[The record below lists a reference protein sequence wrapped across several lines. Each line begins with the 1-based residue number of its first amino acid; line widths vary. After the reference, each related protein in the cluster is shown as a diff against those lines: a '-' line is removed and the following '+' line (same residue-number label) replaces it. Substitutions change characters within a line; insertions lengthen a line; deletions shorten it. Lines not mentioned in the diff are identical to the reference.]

1 MDENKKYLGKKEI
14 WLYSVAA
21 LGQGMMYAI
30 MSGYITDFY
39 LQVLHLPLVFVLV
52 LTFVSRF
59 WDAVNDP
66 IVGSMVDRNTTK
78 WGKFKPY
85 VAFSALPMAVLTF
98 LMFFDWNGA
107 LDIQAHPEVATG
119 AMVYA
124 AVTYVL
130 WDMAYTVGDVPF
142 WSLPNV
148 MTPNPDERGQLFSL
162 SRTINSIGSAI
173 PTVLFAVLFTF
184 AGKLGVTSDG
194 TKYLIIVSF
203 VSIVG
208 LALYMISCF
217 TVKERVIVPNL
228 PKEKKDPNE
237 PSVLKR
243 LLQCKPLMLVVT
255 MGILASGRYLMGAAS
270 VHVARYA
277 FFVGNI
283 TEGMDAEAIKAQVD
297 KSVGI
302 VNTLL
307 TGCSAVGMF
316 GTMLLLP
323 KLYKKFDYKNIVV
336 VACIAGFAASLITT
350 VFGAISI
357 TKGIGWMFYLCIPFL
372 VIQCV
377 PLGVLNVTSYAM
389 VGDCLDYLEWKTG
402 YRDNALGSAC
412 QTFVNKLSN
421 ALATGFVII
430 MYIIIGLDP
439 KDTMSDGAVR
449 LVTEL
454 SNVQR
459 VGMFSLVSIVPGVSM
474 LVCAIPVFFYDIA
487 GEKKKTITAELA
499 QMRQSKGINIE

>member
-1 MDENKKYLGKKEI
+1 MDEKKTYLSKKEI

-21 LGQGMMYAI
+21 LGQGMMYAM

-39 LQVLHLPLVFVLV
+39 FQCLGLSPVFILI
-52 LTFVSRF
+52 LTYVSRF

-66 IVGSMVDRNTTK
+66 IVGSIVDRHTTK
-78 WGKFKPY
+78 WGKYKPY
-85 VAFSALPMAVLTF
+85 VAFSAVPISVLTF
-98 LMFFDWNGA
+98 LMFFDWGGRLQQN
-107 LDIQAHPEVATG
+107 ATL

-130 WDMAYTVGDVPF
+130 WDMAYTLGDVPF

-148 MTPNPDERGQLFSL
+148 MTPNPDERGQLFSK
-162 SRTINSIGSAI
+162 SRTINSIGSAL
-173 PTVLFAVLFTF
+173 PTVLWTILGWFALQ
-184 AGKLGVTSDG
+184 LGVTNES
-194 TKYLIIVSF
+194 TKYLVCVTFASL
-203 VSIVG
+203 VG

-217 TVKERVIVPNL
+217 TVKERVIVPDT

-243 LLQCKPLMLVVT
+243 LMQCKPLMLVVT

-270 VHVARYA
+270 IHVARYA
-277 FFVGNI
+277 FYVGPDTTGLTGEELYAAVSSSVSTVNI
-283 TEGMDAEAIKAQVD
+283 I
-297 KSVGI
+297 
-302 VNTLL
+302 L
-307 TGCSAVGMF
+307 TGCSAIGMF

-323 KLYKKFDYKNIVV
+323 KLYKKYDYKQIVV
-336 VACIAGFAASLITT
+336 VACFAGFAASIVTT
-350 VFGAISI
+350 VLGAVSI
-357 TKGIGWMFYLCIPFL
+357 AKDVGWLFFVCIPFIM
-372 VIQCV
+372 IQCV

-412 QTFVNKLSN
+412 QTFVNKLAN

-439 KDTMSDGAVR
+439 SQSVGKEAVV

-454 SNVQR
+454 SHTKR
-459 VGMFSLVSIVPGVSM
+459 IGMFSLVSIVPGLSM
-474 LVCAIPVFFYDIA
+474 LVCAIPILFYDIC
-487 GEKKKTITAELA
+487 GDKKKQITEELA
-499 QMRQSKGINIE
+499 EMRLEKGINIE

>member
-66 IVGSMVDRNTTK
+66 IVGSIVDRHTTK

-98 LMFFDWNGA
+98 LMFFDWGGA
-107 LDIQAHPEVATG
+107 LDIKAHPEVAAFT
-119 AMVYA
+119 MVYA
-124 AVTYVL
+124 TVTYVL

-173 PTVLFAVLFTF
+173 PTVLFTILFGF
-184 AGKLGVTSDG
+184 AGKLGIKSDG

-203 VSIVG
+203 VSILG

-217 TVKERVIVPNL
+217 AVKERVLIPNM

-243 LLQCKPLMLVVT
+243 LLQCRPLMLVVT

-277 FFVGNI
+277 FYIGKS
-283 TEGMDAEAIKAQVD
+283 TEGLTPDEINAAVSSSI
-297 KSVGI
+297 SL
-302 VNTLL
+302 VNLVL

-323 KLYKKFDYKNIVV
+323 RLYKKYDYKTIVV
-336 VACIAGFAASLITT
+336 FACLAGFGASLITT
-350 VFGAISI
+350 VLGVISI
-357 TKGIGWMFYLCIPFL
+357 VKDVRLLFFFCIPFIL
-372 VIQCV
+372 VQCV

-430 MYIIIGLDP
+430 MYIIIGLNP
-439 KDTMSDGAVR
+439 KDTMANGAVK
-449 LVTEL
+449 LVTDL
-454 SNVQR
+454 SHIQR
-459 VGMFSLVSIVPGVSM
+459 VGMFSLVSIVPGLSM
-474 LVCAIPVFFYDIA
+474 LVCAIPVFFYDIS
-487 GEKKKTITAELA
+487 GEKKKSITAELA
-499 QMRQSKGINIE
+499 QMRQAKGITIE

>member
-66 IVGSMVDRNTTK
+66 IVGSIVDRHTTK

-85 VAFSALPMAVLTF
+85 VAFSAIPISVLTF
-98 LMFFDWNGA
+98 LMFYDWG
-107 LDIQAHPEVATG
+107 LSQTQA
-119 AMVYA
+119 MIYA

-173 PTVLFAVLFTF
+173 PTVLFGILFVF
-184 AGKLGVTSDG
+184 AGKLGIRSDG
-194 TKYLIIVSF
+194 TKYAIIVTF
-203 VSIVG
+203 VSVVG
-208 LALYMISCF
+208 LSLYMISCF
-217 TVKERVIVPNL
+217 AVKERVIIPNVQ
-228 PKEKKDPNE
+228 KEKKDPNE
-237 PSVLKR
+237 PSVLR
-243 LLQCKPLMLVVT
+243 HLLQCRPLMLVVT

-277 FFVGNI
+277 FFVGKI
-283 TEGMDAEAIKAQVD
+283 TEGMTADQISAEVS
-297 KSVGI
+297 KSIGT
-302 VNTLL
+302 VNTIL

-323 KLYKKFDYKNIVV
+323 RLYKKYDYKTIVV
-336 VACIAGFAASLITT
+336 FACLAGFGASLITT
-350 VFGAISI
+350 VLGVISI
-357 TKGIGWMFYLCIPFL
+357 VKDVRLLFFFCIPFIL
-372 VIQCV
+372 VQCV

-430 MYIIIGLDP
+430 MYMIIGLDP
-439 KDTMSDGAVR
+439 KNTMADSAVK
-449 LVTEL
+449 LVTDL
-454 SNVQR
+454 SHIQR
-459 VGMFSLVSIVPGVSM
+459 VGMFSLVSIVPGLSM
-474 LVCAIPVFFYDIA
+474 LVCAIPVFFYDIS
-487 GEKKKTITAELA
+487 GEKKKRITAELA
-499 QMRQSKGINIE
+499 QMRQAKGITIE

>member
-39 LQVLHLPLVFVLV
+39 LQVLHLGLPFVLI

-66 IVGSMVDRNTTK
+66 IVGSIVDRHTTK

-85 VAFSALPMAVLTF
+85 VAFSAIPISVLTF
-98 LMFFDWNGA
+98 LMFCDWGGA
-107 LDIQAHPEVATG
+107 LDIRLHPEIATFT
-119 AMVYA
+119 MVYA

-173 PTVLFAVLFTF
+173 PTVLFGILFVF
-184 AGKLGVTSDG
+184 AGKLGIRSDG
-194 TKYLIIVSF
+194 TKYAIIVTF
-203 VSIVG
+203 VSVVG
-208 LALYMISCF
+208 LSLYMISCF
-217 TVKERVIVPNL
+217 AVKERVLIPNL

-237 PSVLKR
+237 PSVLRR
-243 LLQCKPLMLVVT
+243 LLQCRPLMLVVT

-277 FFVGNI
+277 FFVGKI
-283 TEGMDAEAIKAQVD
+283 TEGMTADQISAEVS
-297 KSVGI
+297 KSIGT
-302 VNTLL
+302 VNTIL

-316 GTMLLLP
+316 GTMLVLP
-323 KLYKKFDYKNIVV
+323 YLYKKYDYKKIVV
-336 VACIAGFAASLITT
+336 IACFAGFFSSIITT

-357 TKGIGWMFYLCIPFL
+357 AKDIGWMFFLCIPFL
-372 VIQCV
+372 IIQCV

-430 MYIIIGLDP
+430 MYMIIGLDP
-439 KDTMSDGAVR
+439 KNTMADSAVK

-454 SNVQR
+454 SHVQR
-459 VGMFSLVSIVPGVSM
+459 IGMFSLVSIVPGLSM
-474 LVCAIPVFFYDIA
+474 IVCAIPVFFYDIS
-487 GEKKKTITAELA
+487 GEKKKRITAELA
-499 QMRQSKGINIE
+499 QMRQAKGITIE

>member
-39 LQVLHLPLVFVLV
+39 LQVLQLPLVFVLI

-66 IVGSMVDRNTTK
+66 IVGSIVDRHTTR

-85 VAFSALPMAVLTF
+85 VAFSAIPISVLTF
-98 LMFFDWNGA
+98 LMFYDWG
-107 LDIQAHPEVATG
+107 LSQTQA
-119 AMVYA
+119 MIYA

-173 PTVLFAVLFTF
+173 PTVLFGILFVF
-184 AGKLGVTSDG
+184 AGKLGIKSDG
-194 TKYLIIVSF
+194 TKYAIIVTF
-203 VSIVG
+203 VSVVG
-208 LALYMISCF
+208 LSLYMISCF
-217 TVKERVIVPNL
+217 VVKERVIIPNA

-243 LLQCKPLMLVVT
+243 LLQCRPLMLVVT

-277 FFVGNI
+277 FFVGKI
-283 TEGMDAEAIKAQVD
+283 TEGMMADQISAEVS
-297 KSVGI
+297 KSIGT
-302 VNTLL
+302 VNTIL

-316 GTMLLLP
+316 GTMLVLP
-323 KLYKKFDYKNIVV
+323 ILYKKYDYKKIVV
-336 VACIAGFAASLITT
+336 IACFAGFLASILTT

-357 TKGIGWMFYLCIPFL
+357 AKDIGWMFFICIPFL

-439 KDTMSDGAVR
+439 TDTMANGAVK
-449 LVTEL
+449 LVTDL
-454 SNVQR
+454 SHIQR
-459 VGMFSLVSIVPGVSM
+459 VGMFSLVSIVPGLSM
-474 LVCAIPVFFYDIA
+474 LVCAIPVFFYDIS
-487 GEKKKTITAELA
+487 GEKKKRITAELA
-499 QMRQSKGINIE
+499 QMRQAKGITIE